1 MSQAGIAKVT
11 DQILPPD
18 VPLEFVT
25 NSGTATAIANVINI
39 LGVGGVTTSAP
50 GSSNTIDINVVTTG
64 FTWNVVTSVS
74 PANPIQLVKQNG
86 YSCQGVSLVTFILP
100 LAPTFGDTFI
110 VASTTSRFQINQNG
124 SQQIQIGNAY
134 STAGSGNCT
143 SNTVGDFIELVYMGS
158 NLFQSFAPQ
167 GTLTLN

>member
-1 MSQAGIAKVT
+1 MSQAGIAKIT

-18 VPLEFVT
+18 V
-25 NSGTATAIANVINI
+25 ATIYVCDVGSAVPAANI
-39 LGVGGVTTSAP
+39 LDVLGGSGAQTVGIGNRIT
-50 GSSNTIDINVVTTG
+50 INVNTTG
-64 FTWNVVTSVS
+64 FTWNVVTSSS
-74 PANPIQLVKQNG
+74 PTNPIQILSENG
-86 YSCQGVSLVTFILP
+86 YSCQGASLVTFILP
-100 LAPTFGDTFI
+100 LAPAFGDTFI

-124 SQQIQIGNAY
+124 AQQIQIGNAY

-158 NLFQSFAPQ
+158 NIFQSFAPQ